1 MKFPKLNIDDISQ
14 EMYTPPEATKQIIP
28 FLSKNKIIWEMC
40 YWEWHMAEELR
51 KNWFEVVWEKWKN
64 CFEWQP
70 EKFDIIV
77 TNPPY
82 RNNKDFLEKTIN
94 SWKPFALLMRL
105 EHLWWVKA
113 SKLLKNLDIKI
124 LIPEKRINFV
134 TPKMREGKKV
144 GWAAFHTIWIT
155 YGIIESKKQII
166 YL

>member
-1 MKFPKLNIDDISQ
+1 MKFPKLSITDASQ
-14 EMYTPPEATKQIIP
+14 EMYTPPEATRQIIP
-28 FLSKNKIIWEMC
+28 FLPKNKIIWEMC
-40 YWEWHMAEELR
+40 YWEWHMAEELW

-82 RNNKDFLEKTIN
+82 RNNKDFLEKAIN
-94 SWKPFALLMRL
+94 SKKPFALLIRL

-124 LIPEKRINFV
+124 LIPEKRISFI

-144 GWAAFHTIWIT
+144 WWAAFHTIWIT
-155 YGIIESKKQII
+155 YGIIESNKQII